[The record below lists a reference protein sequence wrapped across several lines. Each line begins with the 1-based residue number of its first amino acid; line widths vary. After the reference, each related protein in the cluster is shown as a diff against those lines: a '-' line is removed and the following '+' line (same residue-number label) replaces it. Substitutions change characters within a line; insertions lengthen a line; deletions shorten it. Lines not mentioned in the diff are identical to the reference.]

1 MARLYELGYGASH
14 ALELTPGGAAG
25 TPTRDRD
32 ETNCATVAGEYKVIG
47 GVLHALY
54 GSGGRLW
61 IRIGDVE
68 WAVTE
73 PADVSVRREGDVL
86 IGVIPR
92 TGAGEVVI
100 REPVPAP
107 VDTDPIFDFL
117 ASTVIFWIVNVQET
131 LRSQEAMD
139 RYWGG
144 ARHLS

>member
-1 MARLYELGYGASH
+1 M
-14 ALELTPGGAAG
+14 
-25 TPTRDRD
+25 
-32 ETNCATVAGEYKVIG
+32 IG